1 LFLQADIRMI
11 VLMLWAMPLVGREA
25 VNNWLSASFDLTSYS
40 NQEVMFRF
48 RLGHKR
54 RGWRRWLVHR

>member
-1 LFLQADIRMI
+1 MI